1 MRDPRNLRMWC
12 TFGMLAAVLF
22 FWRDSLTAE
31 IQSFFAKPDV
41 VSFLLYLE
49 TGRVIHAAAE
59 PEETLPPPQTTAPEA
74 AEATA
79 AATEPEKAPEKEPVR
94 LSKADVSA
102 IDIRNSSELAV
113 DGEKLLLTELNWDL
127 EDGEPRVLIFHTHAT
142 ESYTPTAENP
152 YVESSYYR
160 TLETE
165 DNMVRIGQ
173 RLTELLREAG
183 IGTVHD
189 TTFHDYPAYTGSY
202 ANARK
207 TLKKHLE
214 QTPSLC
220 LLLDV
225 HRDALETESGKQL
238 ATRITVEGRP
248 IARIM
253 LVVGTDAGGL
263 QHPNWQ
269 QNLALALKLQ
279 RQLESI
285 CPGICRYISLR
296 SERFNQD
303 LSPGAVLVEVGTA
316 GNTLEEALA
325 AAEILAQAI
334 AALSKGT
341 VTADSTS

>member
-1 MRDPRNLRMWC
+1 MRDSRNLRMWIAFAL
-12 TFGMLAAVLF
+12 TAAALRL
-22 FWRDSLTAE
+22 WGGSLTE
-31 IQSFFAKPDV
+31 PIQAFFAKPEV
-41 VSFLLYLE
+41 AAFLLYLE
-49 TGRVIHAAAE
+49 TGRAVHASGELTETAA
-59 PEETLPPPQTTAPEA
+59 PTETTGPAETVATTAAQE
-74 AEATA
+74 
-79 AATEPEKAPEKEPVR
+79 PEKEPVR
-94 LSKADVSA
+94 LSAADTGT
-102 IDIRNSSELAV
+102 IDIRNSSELTV
-113 DGEKLLLTELNWDL
+113 DAEGLLLAELDWDL
-127 EDGEPRVLIFHTHAT
+127 TDGDRVLIFHTHAT

-152 YVESSYYR
+152 YQESSYYR

-173 RLTELLREAG
+173 RLTELLRQEG
-183 IGTVHD
+183 IGVVHD
-189 TTFHDYPAYTGSY
+189 TTFHDYPSYTGSY

-207 TLKKHLE
+207 TLKKHLA
-214 QTPSLC
+214 QTPGLR
-220 LLLDV
+220 LLLDI

-238 ATRITVEGRP
+238 ATRITVDGKS
-248 IARIM
+248 IAQIM

-263 QHPNWQ
+263 QHPQWE

-279 RQLESI
+279 HQLETI

-334 AALSKGT
+334 AAFSKGT

>member
-1 MRDPRNLRMWC
+1 MRDSRNLRMWMAFAV
-12 TFGMLAAVLF
+12 TAAALRL
-22 FWRDSLTAE
+22 WGGSLTAP
-31 IQSFFAKPDV
+31 IQAFFAKPEV
-41 VSFLLYLE
+41 ASFLLYLE
-49 TGRVIHAAAE
+49 TGRVVHASGELTQTAA
-59 PEETLPPPQTTAPEA
+59 PTETPHPAETTAAVTE
-74 AEATA
+74 
-79 AATEPEKAPEKEPVR
+79 ATEPEKTPVV
-94 LSKADVSA
+94 LSAGDA
-102 IDIRNSSELAV
+102 ETIDIRNSSGLTV
-113 DGEKLLLTELNWDL
+113 DAEALLLTELAWDL
-127 EDGEPRVLIFHTHAT
+127 TDGNRVLIFHTHAT

-152 YVESSYYR
+152 YQESSYYR

-173 RLTELLREAG
+173 RLTELLRQEG
-183 IGTVHD
+183 IGVVHE
-189 TTFHDYPAYTGSY
+189 TTFHDYPSYTGSY

-214 QTPSLC
+214 QTPGLC
-220 LLLDV
+220 LLLDI

-238 ATRITVEGRP
+238 ATRITVDGRS
-248 IARIM
+248 IAQIM

-263 QHPNWQ
+263 QHPQWQ

-279 RQLESI
+279 RQLETV

-334 AALSKGT
+334 TAISKGT